1 MATINCAA
9 VLFDLDGTLVDSTPC
24 VERLWRNWAIAHG
37 LDAEALLQI
46 SHGRP
51 TIDTMR
57 LVAPQLNVGLDIATE
72 ARQLDELA
80 TIDLEGVIEAPGA
93 SHLLQTIPPEAWAIV
108 TSGNIPI
115 ATSRLAHVG
124 LSIPEVLITTEAVS
138 HYKPHPEGYLK
149 AAQRLGIA
157 PEACIVIE
165 DAPVG
170 IQAAQ
175 AAGMRSIAVATTYPA
190 RELAANWCVSSLDC
204 ITVGRVD
211 RLPNGE
217 MAIELILEDNS

>member
-1 MATINCAA
+1 MATIHCAA

-24 VERLWRNWAIAHG
+24 VERIWRTWAIAQG

-51 TIDTMR
+51 TIDTVR
-57 LVAPQLNVGLDIATE
+57 LVAPHLDVVSE
-72 ARQLDELA
+72 ARLMDA
-80 TIDLEGVIEAPGA
+80 SAAIDLEGVIEAPGA
-93 SHLLQTIPPEAWAIV
+93 SRLLQAIPTEAWAIV

-124 LSIPEVLITTEAVS
+124 LPIPEVLITTEAVS

-157 PEACIVIE
+157 PEDCVVIE

-170 IQAAQ
+170 IQAAK
-175 AAGMRSIAVATTYPA
+175 AAGMRSIAVATTYA
-190 RELAANWCVSSLDC
+190 ASELSADWCISSLESL
-204 ITVGRVD
+204 TVNRVERLSSGRV
-211 RLPNGE
+211 
-217 MAIELILEDNS
+217 AIELILTEIS